1 MDEHDAKMKINKEI
15 SQLHEVKKQKLE
27 TETTKNDNFMVDSL
41 DHFKFNIFQ
50 PIIQEVIEKVEQIE
64 QEENLTKN
72 LNEPA
77 ASRAQ

>member
-1 MDEHDAKMKINKEI
+1 MDEHDSKMKINKEI

-27 TETTKNDNFMVDSL
+27 TETIKNDNFMVDSL

-72 LNEPA
+72 LNEPI